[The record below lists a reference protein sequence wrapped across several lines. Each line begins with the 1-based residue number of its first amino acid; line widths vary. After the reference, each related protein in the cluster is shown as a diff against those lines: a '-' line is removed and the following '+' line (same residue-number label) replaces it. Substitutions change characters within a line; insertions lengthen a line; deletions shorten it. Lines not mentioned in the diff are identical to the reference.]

1 MPRVPAGVLEP
12 EGSMKAIAGLIGLS
26 DAGEDLPVAALGE
39 PAQQLRVELAS
50 CAGAVMVVVHIDT
63 GLSRPLE
70 GNQTL
75 QWLPIRKADDPIV
88 SLEDEPFVGGAKPTD
103 ARSHFGDG
111 RDVEFPTDRCV
122 LDVGAV
128 NRQARSGIRW
138 RWCLARARA
147 STPYSFIVAA
157 HRP

>member
-1 MPRVPAGVLEP
+1 
-12 EGSMKAIAGLIGLS
+12 MKAVAGLVRLS
-26 DAGEDLPVAALGE
+26 DAGEGLPIAALGK
-39 PAQQLRVELAS
+39 PPQHLRVELAS
-50 CAGAVMVVVHIDT
+50 CAVAVMAVVHIDT

-75 QWLPIRKADDPIV
+75 QWLPIRKADDLV
-88 SLEDEPFVGGAKPTD
+88 TSLEDEPFVGGAKPTD

-128 NRQARSGIRW
+128 NRQTRTGVLR
-138 RWCLARARA
+138 
-147 STPYSFIVAA
+147 
-157 HRP
+157 